1 MSMKKILLL
10 MFALVA
16 VVASAFAD
24 DTTIAWSASTDWTTG
39 DNEISYVQS
48 PYTVTIT
55 KGEESQTPP
64 SVNAKSNDA
73 RAYALNVITLS
84 TTGEAM
90 TKVVFTIP
98 SSNSANLAA
107 LTASTGEVIVD
118 ATALTATWTGEATEV
133 VFVVSQKADN
143 GTDKTKAG
151 QFRFT
156 QLVVTTGT
164 GGGTVD
170 PDPEPDPDP
179 TVTKSTIFSESFSA
193 DLGEFTANDVTLP
206 EGLTYVWSWGG
217 SNYGAKAS
225 AYVSGTKYAT
235 ESWLISPAIDLT
247 KATESELTFSQ
258 CANHFG
264 GVEGFKAACSLK
276 VREAETGEWT
286 DLAYEGDPT
295 GTSWTWTDGVK
306 ADLSAFDGKKVQV
319 AFVYTSTTDVAGT
332 WEVKNFV
339 VSGVL
344 SEPVETVN
352 APVASPAAGTYM
364 DEVEVTLTAD
374 EGCTI
379 YYTVDGSAPTTSSAR
394 YTAPFTL
401 EETTTVK
408 AIAVN
413 ANGVASDDASFT
425 YTIKTTPVAP
435 ENGVIFNFNANEWNL
450 PISNSDESTE
460 ITGPIEEGGV
470 TLTCTSGSTVTRMWN
485 DYNNGPQLRVYKA
498 GGSLTFT
505 APTGR
510 KIVKIEFDASK
521 FYMTAEPETL
531 TDKVWEGEADAVTFT
546 ANNTTN
552 INYVKV
558 TLNTIEGI
566 SEATVDGAA
575 VKSIYS
581 LDGRKLTVPVKG
593 INIINGKKVMVK

>member
-1 MSMKKILLL
+1 MKKILLL
-10 MFALVA
+10 MFALITTVA
-16 VVASAFAD
+16 MAFAD
-24 DTTIAWSASTDWTTG
+24 DTTITWSASTDWTTS
-39 DNEISYVQS
+39 DTEISYAQA

-55 KGEESQTPP
+55 KGEDSKTAPA
-64 SVNAKSNDA
+64 VNATSNEA
-73 RAYALNVITLS
+73 RAYALNVVTVS

-90 TKVVFTIP
+90 TKIVFTIP

-107 LTASTGEVIVD
+107 LTASTGEVVVD

-133 VFVVSQKADN
+133 SLTVSKNADN
-143 GTDKTKAG
+143 GTNSTKAG

-156 QLVVTTGT
+156 QLVVTAGA

-170 PDPEPDPDP
+170 PNPDPDP
-179 TVTKSTIFSESFSA
+179 DPVVTKSTIFSESFSA
-193 DLGEFTANDVTLP
+193 DLGEFTTNDVTLP

-225 AYVSGTKYAT
+225 AYVNKTYYAT
-235 ESWLISPAIDLT
+235 ESWLISPAIDLS

-258 CANHFG
+258 CANFFSS
-264 GVEGFKAACSLK
+264 VENFKAACSVK
-276 VREAETGEWT
+276 VREAETGEWA

-306 ADLSAFDGKKVQV
+306 ADLSAYDGKKVQV
-319 AFVYTSTTDVAGT
+319 AFVYTSTTEMAGT

-352 APVASPAAGTYM
+352 APVASPAAGTYT

-379 YYTVDGSAPTTSSAR
+379 YYTVDGTTPTTSSAR

-401 EETTTVK
+401 DETTTVK

-413 ANGVASDDASFT
+413 ENGTASDDASFT
-425 YTIKTTPVAP
+425 YTIKSSPVAP

-450 PISNSDESTE
+450 PISDGETTTE
-460 ITGPIEEGGV
+460 VTGPIEEGGV
-470 TLTCTSGSTVTRMWN
+470 TLTCTSGTVATRMWN
-485 DYNNGPQLRVYKA
+485 DYYNGTQLRVYKS

-521 FYMTAEPETL
+521 FDMTAKPETL
-531 TDKVWEGEADAVTFT
+531 TDKVWEGEAESVTFT
-546 ANNTTN
+546 ANGTSN
-552 INYVKV
+552 INYVIV
-558 TLNTIEGI
+558 TLDSSTGI
-566 SEATVDGAA
+566 STAIADGAA
-575 VKSIYS
+575 VKSIFS
-581 LDGRKLTVPVKG
+581 LDGRKLTAPVKG